1 MEREG
6 RKGRDASDRVENQG
20 EEDREKTYNEDITKL
35 VEPEGVDG
43 CGGGHEVPLRER
55 LVDLLG
61 GRVELVK
68 NPSLDHRLVSGSLR
82 EAEEGR
88 RMRIMKQEEDFKE
101 DGRIEGERRLTAEV
115 GVGTKSPSSLSMANR
130 VAFQSLLQNFLYPST
145 RRISRLISRPA
156 MGKKEEKEAEIGQ
169 EAKTRRRKR
178 ENASRIDS
186 TRTREKSELTSR

>member
-1 MEREG
+1 
-6 RKGRDASDRVENQG
+6 
-20 EEDREKTYNEDITKL
+20 
-35 VEPEGVDG
+35 
-43 CGGGHEVPLRER
+43 
-55 LVDLLG
+55 
-61 GRVELVK
+61 
-68 NPSLDHRLVSGSLR
+68 
-82 EAEEGR
+82 
-88 RMRIMKQEEDFKE
+88 MRIMKQEEDFKE